1 MSYSSYTNYLGAQKC
16 CNNSNGPQGPQGAQG
31 AGGLIGPRGF
41 QGYTGP
47 TGPTGPTG
55 QTGLSSGLLLYMN
68 YSESTS
74 IDTFT
79 TSSNPALPGDVNPPT
94 TEPVDPILQTPVPPI
109 FIRHLSTTPTMAPQS
124 TVEQEFSVAG
134 EEDWSTQFA
143 IPLTELNNS
152 TFIPPGMWD
161 MNLYCNKN
169 AGTNVMYQFRLYGY
183 NSVGPV
189 LDELVPGGSG
199 YDGIPV
205 TNPFVTYKTL
215 SMFVPSIDIT
225 GYTDIVVIVTGKS
238 ITGGPTQ
245 IARTFYESPITY
257 SHIYT
262 TFTAQTG
269 VTGPQG
275 LQGVTGPT
283 GATGPTGVQGPVGVT
298 GATGATGPVGIT
310 GATGPVGITG
320 ATGATG
326 PVGITGATGATGP
339 VGITGATGATGAGFI
354 TITDLSSGSTPF
366 SVLTKN
372 TSNSAYAMT
381 NVSITGNGVTTIAS
395 LSAITVPGAILSV
408 SSGRSFFSANS
419 EPYTIGARFSSTGG
433 AVYFGATNATATPD
447 AQISAAGGNTLMTLQ
462 NSGQVTIPNLAGTGD
477 RMIQASSAGL
487 LSASAVPIALINIIY
502 PIGAIIQSTVS
513 TNPGT
518 YITGTTWAAYSAGQV
533 LVGKAGSGTFVTA
546 GSSGGAETVTLI
558 ANNLP
563 AHTHPASTTSTDSGH
578 SHSIQRNNQ
587 SVTIVGTD
595 TSAFYQPQVNSGAP
609 YYSTQLGYANITSST
624 TVTNNVTT
632 NTAVNNL
639 QPYIVVY
646 TWTRTA

>member
-16 CNNSNGPQGPQGAQG
+16 CNNSNGPQGPQGDQG
-31 AGGLIGPRGF
+31 AGGPIGPRGF

-47 TGPTGPTG
+47 TGPTGPTGATG

-94 TEPVDPILQTPVPPI
+94 TEPVDPILQTILPDPVPPI

-215 SMFVPSIDIT
+215 SMFVPSTDVT

-283 GATGPTGVQGPVGVT
+283 GAQGVT
-298 GATGATGPVGIT
+298 GPTGATGPVGI
-310 GATGPVGITG
+310 
-320 ATGATG
+320 
-326 PVGITGATGATGP
+326 
-339 VGITGATGATGAGFI
+339 TGATGAGFI

-533 LVGKAGSGTFVTA
+533 LVGKAVSGTFVTA

-587 SVTIVGTD
+587 SASFVGTD
-595 TSAFYQPQVNSGAP
+595 TTLFYQPQVNSGAP

-624 TVTNNVTT
+624 TVNNNTTT
-632 NTAVNNL
+632 NTAVNIL